1 MTRLARGD
9 LVRDTR
15 ALCQLFLRASL
26 SLGALFFLAF
36 HFFLALLKRNS
47 AHSVSLDNANKNQDG
62 RAAWVESP
70 TTVVLS
76 ADELRRDN
84 PQWKIYLD
92 RLGRNRNHCREC
104 RVPALG

>member
-1 MTRLARGD
+1 MTRGVF
-9 LVRDTR
+9 VRDTR
-15 ALCQLFLRASL
+15 AFCQLFLRASL

-36 HFFLALLKRNS
+36 HFFLALLERNS
-47 AHSVSLDNANKNQDG
+47 AHSVSLDNANKNWDG

-76 ADELRRDN
+76 ADELHRDS
-84 PQWKIYLD
+84 PQWKIYFD
-92 RLGRNRNHCREC
+92 RLGRNRNHCRDW